1 MLPSARISVQNGVV
15 CTLLCACVGTEH
27 QLFNGGVRLHFAIP
41 AEWNGPMK
49 ENTGSSRSR
58 VWSLCLG
65 TTTRVERFF
74 RQADSPNS
82 CDCAVSVALE
92 RSVFGGGTACLAL
105 CRVLR
110 SAVGKLPVAHLSTTL
125 HKMRF
130 RLWCVCFCNW
140 WLGSWLVQ
148 GTSPTLH
155 IVPIV
160 SILQLF
166 LEEWFDCL
174 LGDKTG

>member
-92 RSVFGGGTACLAL
+92 RSVFGGGIACLAL
-105 CRVLR
+105 CRGLR
-110 SAVGKLPVAHLSTTL
+110 SAVEKLPVAHLSTTL

-130 RLWCVCFCNW
+130 RLVCVF
-140 WLGSWLVQ
+140 
-148 GTSPTLH
+148 
-155 IVPIV
+155 
-160 SILQLF
+160 LQLVA
-166 LEEWFDCL
+166 WL
-174 LGDKTG
+174 LVGSGNTTHPAHSPHSIDFTTLSGGVVRLFVGG